1 MNNILATFIDELII
15 YDYILFSGVFSLF
28 ILLFILGLI
37 LRKKAVKAIVLIF
50 SAFFVLLVGSTLG
63 YLKMHEYLFNNSI
76 SLISQ
81 KKLTFSQA
89 VVVYATVK
97 NNSNFDFENCKISA
111 MVYKVSGNAI
121 KDYIFTFKPLMKMSI
136 FEYDILKGEERELK
150 IILEPFTYSNDYNI
164 SVEAICR

>member
-1 MNNILATFIDELII
+1 MINTFIDELII
-15 YDYILFSGVFSLF
+15 YDYILFSVIFALF

-37 LRKKAVKAIVLIF
+37 LRKKATKAIVLI
-50 SAFFVLLVGSTLG
+50 SLAFFILLVGSTLG
-63 YLKMHEYLFNNSI
+63 YSKMHEYLFSNVTSF
-76 SLISQ
+76 ISQ

-97 NNSNFDFENCKISA
+97 NNSNFDFVNCKISA
-111 MVYKVSGNAI
+111 SAYKVSGNSI

-136 FEYDILKGEERELK
+136 LEYDILKGEERELK

-164 SVEAICR
+164 SVEATCR